1 MTYFRIKEDVFNTVY
16 GDGAASILPTIVD
29 WEELQEFG
37 AKFSEKMGWGMGVCL
52 YSLADQIL
60 DTTIRGETYAK
71 RQDCLRSIAI
81 DWQYEFFRNCHDLSY
96 SELADWNDYFRRNG
110 KRYGLIREF
119 EENGIL

>member
-1 MTYFRIKEDVFNTVY
+1 MKYFRIKEDCFKKVY

-29 WEELQEFG
+29 WEELQRFG
-37 AKFSEKMGWGMGVCL
+37 ARFSEKMGWKTGVCL

-60 DTTIRGETYAK
+60 DTTIRGKTYAE
-71 RQDCLRSIAI
+71 RQDCLRNIAI

-96 SELADWNDYFRRNG
+96 SELAYWNVYFYENG